1 MRNTRQETKNA
12 IRFLDIR
19 KIQLARMVDL
29 EPSRISEYIR
39 DKSLTADKTEK
50 IENAV
55 RQIAKVWTS
64 LGIRTDLSDVEGFN
78 KLLAHVNRWET
89 EQLVNETA
97 KFARQAGQ
105 GLEAAT
111 CSVIEQKEV

>member
-12 IRFLDIR
+12 IRVLDIP
-19 KIQLARMVDL
+19 KIQLARMVGL

-64 LGIRTDLSDVEGFN
+64 LGIRTDLSDVEGFG
-78 KLLAHVNRWET
+78 KLLAHINHCQTENSSTKPPDSPVRLARALKRWR
-89 EQLVNETA
+89 LVH
-97 KFARQAGQ
+97 
-105 GLEAAT
+105 
-111 CSVIEQKEV
+111 